1 VKRPPAALSLDLDNL
16 WSYLKTHGDPA
27 WRSYPTYLPGFIPEI
42 LEWLD
47 RRGLK
52 ITFFVVGRDADDG
65 RNASAL
71 KSLTTAGHE
80 IGNHS
85 YEHEPW
91 LQAYGAAALAAE
103 IERSENAV
111 TAATGVRPGG
121 FRGPG
126 FSWTPA
132 LLEVLAARGYRYDS
146 TSLPTFIGPI
156 GRRYYFSRAV
166 LTPEE
171 RAVRFL
177 LYGRFSDGFRPV
189 KPFRWSLLSGRRLI
203 EVPISTMPLL
213 RTPFHLSY
221 LLYLGRTS
229 EVLMR
234 AYLETALAACRAA
247 GLRPNFLLHP
257 LDFLGPDEA
266 PGLAFFPGMDLNRK
280 TKLRLAG
287 RALDVLSGRCDLL
300 PLGAFVEALDREAL
314 LHRVRPAG
322 NPGPGEEPQSESQGQ
337 P

>member
-1 VKRPPAALSLDLDNL
+1 MIRPRAALSLDLDNL
-16 WSYLKTHGDPA
+16 WSYLKTHGDPG
-27 WRSYPTYLPGFIPEI
+27 WRSYPTYLPDFVPDI

-47 RRGLK
+47 RRGLRL
-52 ITFFVVGRDADDG
+52 TFFVVGRDADDG

-71 KSLTTAGHE
+71 KRLAPAGHE

-91 LQAYGAAALAAE
+91 LQAYAADDLAAE

-111 TAATGVRPGG
+111 AAATGIRPRG

-132 LLEVLAARGYRYDS
+132 LLEVLAARDYRYDS
-146 TSLPTFIGPI
+146 TTLPTFIGPI

-166 LTPEE
+166 LTPAE
-171 RAVRFL
+171 RAVRSR
-177 LYGRFSDGFRPV
+177 LYGRFSDGFQPV
-189 KPFRWSLLSGRRLI
+189 RAFRWALPSGRRLI
-203 EVPISTMPLL
+203 EIPISTMPLF

-221 LLYLGRTS
+221 LLYLGRIS
-229 EVLMR
+229 EGLMR
-234 AYLETALAACRAA
+234 AYLESALAACRAA

-257 LDFLGPDEA
+257 LDFLGPEEA
-266 PGLAFFPGMDLNRK
+266 PGLAFFPGMDINKR

-287 RALDVLSGRCDLL
+287 RALDILSGRYDLE
-300 PLGAFVEALDREAL
+300 PLGAFVEGLDRESRL
-314 LHRVRPAG
+314 SCVRPAVEASAEG
-322 NPGPGEEPQSESQGQ
+322 TPPSERKGRS
-337 P
+337 

>member
-1 VKRPPAALSLDLDNL
+1 MNRPPAALSLDLDNL
-16 WSYLKTHGDPA
+16 WSYLKTHGDPG
-27 WRSYPTYLPGFIPEI
+27 WRAYPTYLPGFIPDI

-47 RRGLK
+47 RRGLR
-52 ITFFVVGRDADDG
+52 ITFFVVGRDAADK

-71 KSLTTAGHE
+71 KRLAPAGHE

-91 LQAYGAAALAAE
+91 LQAYRADALAAE
-103 IERSENAV
+103 IERSEDAV
-111 TAATGVRPGG
+111 ADATGSRPRG

-132 LLEVLAARGYRYDS
+132 LLEILAGRGYRYDS
-146 TSLPTFIGPI
+146 TTLPTFIGPI

-166 LTPEE
+166 LTPGE
-171 RAVRFL
+171 RAGRSR
-177 LYGRFSDGFRPV
+177 LYGRFRDGFQPV
-189 KPFRWSLLSGRRLI
+189 KPFRWALPSGRRLI
-203 EVPISTMPLL
+203 EVPISTMPLF

-221 LLYLGRTS
+221 LLYLGRIS
-229 EVLMR
+229 EGLMR
-234 AYLETALAACRAA
+234 AYLESALAACRAA

-266 PGLAFFPGMDLNRK
+266 PGLAFFPGMDLNKR

-287 RALDVLSGRCDLL
+287 RALDILAGRCKLL
-300 PLGAFVEALDREAL
+300 PLGAFVEALDREGRID
-314 LHRVRPAG
+314 RVQTAVEA
-322 NPGPGEEPQSESQGQ
+322 GPGNAPQSKRQGR

>member
-1 VKRPPAALSLDLDNL
+1 VKRPRAALSLDLDNL

-52 ITFFVVGRDADDG
+52 VTFFVVGRDADDG
-65 RNASAL
+65 RNAPAL
-71 KSLTTAGHE
+71 KSLTAAGHE

-91 LQAYGAAALAAE
+91 LQAYGAASLAAE

-111 TAATGVRPGG
+111 AAATGVRPRG

-126 FSWTPA
+126 FSWTPG
-132 LLEVLAARGYRYDS
+132 LLEILAARGYRYDS

-166 LTPEE
+166 LTPGE
-171 RAVRFL
+171 RAVRSR
-177 LYGRFSDGFRPV
+177 LYGRFTDGFRPV
-189 KPFRWSLLSGRRLI
+189 QPFRWSLPSGRRLI

-221 LLYLGRTS
+221 LLYLGRIS
-229 EVLMR
+229 EVFMR

-247 GLRPNFLLHP
+247 GLQPNFLLHP

-287 RALDVLSGRCDLL
+287 RALDVFSGRCDLL

-314 LHRVRPAG
+314 LRRVRPAVD
-322 NPGPGEEPQSESQGQ
+322 PGPGEAPHSESRGLS
-337 P
+337 